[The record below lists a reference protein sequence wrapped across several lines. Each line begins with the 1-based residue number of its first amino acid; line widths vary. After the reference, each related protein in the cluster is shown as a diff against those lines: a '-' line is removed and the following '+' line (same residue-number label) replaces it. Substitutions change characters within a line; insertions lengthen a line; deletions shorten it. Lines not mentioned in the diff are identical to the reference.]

1 MFGAT
6 DIVLAAGRRGPL
18 ATAVV
23 AAGHPS
29 ALAGAK
35 RAWEGG
41 LIEPVLVGDRA
52 GIEAAA
58 RVLDWDIGSLRVVTA
73 EGGEAAAATAAAALA
88 RGGEV
93 GALMKGHLHT
103 DVLLRAVLDRTS
115 GLRRGRRLTHV
126 FHISLG
132 GLFRPLLITDAAVNV
147 APDHATLRDIVL
159 NAVDLAHALDEAVPR
174 VALLSATEE
183 PSDAVP
189 SSRRAA
195 ELAAELSEVTAGR
208 AEVAGPLALDNAV
221 SPAAAELKGI
231 SGPVAGRADVLVVPA
246 IETGNALYK
255 ALVYFGGATA
265 AGVVLGAAVP
275 VMLTSRA
282 DPPEARLVSAA
293 LARLATARV

>member
-1 MFGAT
+1 MLGAT
-6 DIVLAAGRRGPL
+6 DIVLAAARHGPL

-23 AAGHPS
+23 AAGAPS

-41 LIEPVLVGDRA
+41 LIEPVLVGDPDAVR
-52 GIEAAA
+52 AAA
-58 RVLDWDIGSLRVVTA
+58 GTIGWDVSGLRTVPA
-73 EGGEAAAATAAAALA
+73 EDDAAAAAAAAALA

-103 DVLLRAVLDRTS
+103 DVLLRAVLDRAS

-126 FHISLG
+126 FHMSLG

-147 APDHATLRDIVL
+147 APDHATMRDIAL
-159 NAVDLAHALDEAVPR
+159 NAVDLAHALGTAVPR

-183 PSDAVP
+183 PSDAMP

-195 ELAAELSEVTAGR
+195 ELGAELAGALAGR
-208 AEVAGPLALDNAV
+208 AAVAGPLALDNAV
-221 SPAAAELKGI
+221 SAAAAELKGI
-231 SGPVAGRADVLVVPA
+231 AGPVAGRADVLVVPG
-246 IETGNALYK
+246 IETGNVLFK
-255 ALVYFGGATA
+255 ALVHFVGATA

-275 VMLTSRA
+275 IMLTSRA
-282 DPPEARLVSAA
+282 DSAESRLVSAA
-293 LARLATARV
+293 LASLATARA